1 MSPIAPLKTTETK
14 VTDAMYEVTEED
26 GKRVIVNNNPSL
38 LTCAR
43 MRQQLNF
50 EMREGHTIRISICEI
65 AFTVYYLQ
73 G

>member
-14 VTDAMYEVTEED
+14 VTDVLHEVTVQP

-43 MRQQLNF
+43 IRQQLDF
-50 EMREGHTIRISICEI
+50 AMRKGQRSMYSNIS
-65 AFTVYYLQ
+65 
-73 G
+73 